1 MIYSVGITVSNL
13 LGVWWIVSA
22 HRYLCVQSATEGQ
35 EVHQKDT
42 GEYVMRDKNGY
53 KEAYM
58 EDGVILACRST
69 QALNRAAK
77 YHKRAFGPMK
87 SWFSKEPENYLH
99 LMEAY
104 ENVKTR

>member
-22 HRYLCVQSATEGQ
+22 QRYLCVQSAAEGQ

-42 GEYVMRDKNGY
+42 GEYVMRDKNG
-53 KEAYM
+53 
-58 EDGVILACRST
+58 D
-69 QALNRAAK
+69 
-77 YHKRAFGPMK
+77 
-87 SWFSKEPENYLH
+87 
-99 LMEAY
+99 MEAY